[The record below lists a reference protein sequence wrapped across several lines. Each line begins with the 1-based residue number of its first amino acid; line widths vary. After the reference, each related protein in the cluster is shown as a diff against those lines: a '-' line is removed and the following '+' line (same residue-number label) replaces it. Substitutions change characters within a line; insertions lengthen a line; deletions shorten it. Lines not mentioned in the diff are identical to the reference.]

1 MPNDSVVEKK
11 AGHSMGGSVIS
22 DTGMDLR
29 GLSRFIDADHRAG
42 GNATLIQTAGVSIPP
57 PRNDEAP
64 KQQPIQSAEG
74 RNVARRSAKIALAS
88 IVALAGMYAVLVQ
101 QRVVTSDEA
110 IVSAYVAAVRTPIEG
125 NVSGIALR
133 VGSKVEQGRVIG
145 HVENPRAFDQQLE
158 NLTFR
163 QQEDHG
169 AVSALGGEIS
179 ELLRQKSEL
188 ENRAE
193 AHRTAVCARLERRL
207 RQAAALLDA
216 KRVASQQA
224 GVELERSRNLREVG
238 AVTEADFERRKS
250 ETEIAK
256 CEQAA
261 AEAELAE
268 LQAEL
273 DAARKGVLAEPG
285 ASADVPYSQQRIDEI
300 RLRLADLHATRTNLV
315 LRSDQTAADVT
326 RQVKHSELMRSSA
339 IIAPVTGTVWRLEST
354 NGEHIAT
361 GDTLT
366 EIVDSSHPFLL
377 ISIPQDRVPD
387 IELGAR
393 VKFKLSG
400 ETQQRTG
407 TVVSIA
413 GLTGDDENRRF
424 AAIPLP
430 KSTKRMAGVRVRFD
444 DMQSGESLVGR
455 TARAVISANGRN
467 LLSQSL
473 ASF

>member
-1 MPNDSVVEKK
+1 MRDDSAAEKK
-11 AGHSMGGSVIS
+11 AGPSSRGSGMS
-22 DTGMDLR
+22 NTGMDLR
-29 GLSRFIDADHRAG
+29 GLSQLVDADKLAG
-42 GNATLIQTAGVSIPP
+42 DDETLIQTACVSIPP
-57 PRNDEAP
+57 HWKEEAP
-64 KQQPIQSAEG
+64 KQQPSQSAER

-88 IVALAGMYAVLVQ
+88 IVALAGIYAVLVQ
-101 QRVVTSDEA
+101 RRVVTSDEA

-133 VGSKVEQGRVIG
+133 VGSKVEQGGVIG
-145 HVENPRAFDQQLE
+145 HVENPRAYDQQLE

-169 AVSALGGEIS
+169 AASALGGEIS
-179 ELLRQKSEL
+179 ELLRQKTEL

-193 AHRTAVCARLERRL
+193 AHRTAVCSRLERRL
-207 RQAAALLDA
+207 RQAAALLDS
-216 KRVASQQA
+216 KRVGSQQA
-224 GVELERSRNLREVG
+224 GLELERSRNLHEVG
-238 AVTEADFERRKS
+238 AVTDADFERRRS
-250 ETEIAK
+250 ESEIAK

-261 AEAELAE
+261 SEAEVAE

-273 DAARKGVLAEPG
+273 DAAGKGILAEPG
-285 ASADVPYSQQRIDEI
+285 ASGDVPYSQQRIDEI
-300 RLRLADLHATRTNLV
+300 RLRLADLHATRANLAS
-315 LRSDQTAADVT
+315 RADQTAADVT
-326 RQVKHSELMRSSA
+326 RQVKHAELMRSSA
-339 IIAPVTGTVWRLEST
+339 IIAPVSGTVWRLEST

-366 EIVDSSHPFLL
+366 EIVDASHPFLL

-387 IELGAR
+387 IQLGAQ
-393 VKFKLSG
+393 VNFKLSG

-430 KSTKRMAGVRVRFD
+430 KSTKKMAAVRVRFD
-444 DMQSGESLVGR
+444 GMQSSEGLVGR

>member
-1 MPNDSVVEKK
+1 M
-11 AGHSMGGSVIS
+11 
-22 DTGMDLR
+22 
-29 GLSRFIDADHRAG
+29 
-42 GNATLIQTAGVSIPP
+42 
-57 PRNDEAP
+57 
-64 KQQPIQSAEG
+64 
-74 RNVARRSAKIALAS
+74 
-88 IVALAGMYAVLVQ
+88 LVQ
-101 QRVVTSDEA
+101 QRVVTSEEA

-133 VGSKVEQGRVIG
+133 VGSRVEQGSVIG
-145 HVENPRAFDQQLE
+145 HVENPRAYDQQLE

-169 AVSALGGEIS
+169 TVGALGGEIS

-188 ENRAE
+188 EGRAE
-193 AHRTAVCARLERRL
+193 VHQSAVCARLERRL
-207 RQAAALLDA
+207 RQAAALVDA

-224 GVELERSRNLREVG
+224 GLELERSRNLYDVG
-238 AVTEADFERRKS
+238 VVTEADFERRQS
-250 ETEIAK
+250 ESEIAK
-256 CEQAA
+256 FEQTA
-261 AEAELAE
+261 AEAEVAE
-268 LQAEL
+268 LQTEL
-273 DAARKGVLAEPG
+273 DAAGKGILAEPG
-285 ASADVPYSQQRIDEI
+285 VSGDVPYSQQRIDEI
-300 RLRLADLHATRTNLV
+300 KLRLADLHATRANLV
-315 LRSDQTAADVT
+315 FRADQTAANVT

-354 NGEHIAT
+354 NGEHIGN

-387 IELGAR
+387 IQLGAQ

-400 ETQQRTG
+400 EAQQRTG

-430 KSTKRMAGVRVRFD
+430 NSTKRMAAVRVRFD
-444 DMQSGESLVGR
+444 DMQSNDGLVGR

-473 ASF
+473 ASLF